1 MSRLQSKNNVVAFF
15 ENPSGNSVFH
25 FHPYQQ
31 IHWRKYHWSS
41 GFASFNGLKPFSRF
55 VSKDECKLPIV
66 QLTACTC
73 VLYMTRGVHKMFI
86 NHLSF
91 FRSKIHLYSMHIVL
105 YYGKHGAKVVEKWTA
120 PLKRLGTSRVN
131 SRNQFR
137 YVTVKYTIIG

>member
-1 MSRLQSKNNVVAFF
+1 MSRLQSKNNVFSFF

-41 GFASFNGLKPFSRF
+41 GLASFNGLKPFKRI

-91 FRSKIHLYSMHIVL
+91 FRQKYIFIQSTLCSIIRETRRNGWGEMNGTLEKI
-105 YYGKHGAKVVEKWTA
+105 
-120 PLKRLGTSRVN
+120 
-131 SRNQFR
+131 RN
-137 YVTVKYTIIG
+137 VTCKFSQPIEVRDCEIYNNW